1 MSTTAALESRDLQ
14 PADTAAGRRALA
26 ALVISAYHRGYH
38 VAPLDRCGDLL
49 CVGVR
54 ELLAWT

>member
-1 MSTTAALESRDLQ
+1 MRPTAASERRNLH
-14 PADTAAGRRALA
+14 PTDTAGRRALA

-38 VAPLDRCGDLL
+38 DAPLDRCEDLL

-54 ELLAWT
+54 ELLVWT